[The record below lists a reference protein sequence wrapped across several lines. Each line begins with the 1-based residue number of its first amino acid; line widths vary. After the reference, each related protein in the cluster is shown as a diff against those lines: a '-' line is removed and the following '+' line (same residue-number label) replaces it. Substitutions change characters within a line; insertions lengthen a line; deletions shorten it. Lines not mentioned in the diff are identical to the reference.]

1 LIREKL
7 NIKTLTSVILLISI
21 PLVGFAIFQ
30 LSNTSDNSPYDI
42 TIGCYNGNGVL
53 PEEIPILS
61 HFSKWLGCNFITLQG
76 TDIVSG
82 ALDDIDV
89 LILPGGN
96 GAVYWNDIGSEGKTK
111 ILEFVD
117 QGGGYL
123 GICEGAYRACEY
135 AVWMDDPNHP
145 APNYL
150 VLDSKKFLG
159 LIPGVA
165 WGPVFEIA
173 ERPDPGWGMA
183 VIDIVN
189 RTHQITDEAP
199 EKMTMFYMGGCYIEL
214 ASNDSATILGNYNVT
229 GKAAILACEYGQ
241 GRVFVSGTH
250 PEIEESSDRDGCQ
263 YPNPEDEP
271 TDPESDWPLLREA
284 VKWLLRDPVNWLSK
298 NDDTQFVQNASNRI
312 IVAYAILMHALD
324 VKQQV

>member
-1 LIREKL
+1 MRERINIRT
-7 NIKTLTSVILLISI
+7 IIVIVLLVSI
-21 PLVGFAIFQ
+21 PIIGFVIFQ
-30 LSNTSDNSPYDI
+30 LSNSSETDDNASSYI
-42 TIGCYNGNGVL
+42 TIGCYYGNGVL

-61 HFSKWLGCNFITLQG
+61 HFSEWLGCDFKTLQG
-76 TDIVSG
+76 TDIVNG
-82 ALDDIDV
+82 ALDDIDI

-96 GAVYWNDIGSEGKTK
+96 GVVYWNDIGNEGKTK

-145 APNYL
+145 APDYL

-214 ASNDSATILGNYNVT
+214 ESNDSVSILGNYNVT

-241 GRVFVSGTH
+241 GRVFVSGPH
-250 PEIEESSDRDGCQ
+250 PEIEESSDRDGWQ
-263 YPNPEDEP
+263 FPNPDDEP
-271 TDPESDWPLLREA
+271 DDPESDWPLLRDA
-284 VKWLLRDPVNWLSK
+284 VKWLCRMA
-298 NDDTQFVQNASNRI
+298 DDQVTQNASNQILEPDLI
-312 IVAYAILMHALD
+312 IIQAAD
-324 VKQQV
+324 VKQVV